1 MSYGGSWS
9 DGYGGNNGTS
19 TYDGSYADVYASSS
33 AYVQVAAGR
42 LVVTIVGV
50 LIILAYKARHGVVRL
65 TDQKKAGLPVGR
77 GFGTALALVRFGIA
91 APVRGAWVAG
101 HGESQ

>member
-1 MSYGGSWS
+1 MSYGGYWS

-33 AYVQVAAGR
+33 ADVQVAAGR
-42 LVVTIVGV
+42 RVVTIVGV
-50 LIILAYKARHGVVRL
+50 LIILAYQARHGVVRL